1 MSHNCFIS
9 FKKEDKEYRNNIVQK
24 LDENRITGKSLDR
37 WIDSD
42 DIDYV
47 MQITRDKYMA
57 GTTVTLFLIGKHS
70 SENEGIDLEDRN
82 KQAFVIRELQA
93 TLYDRVGNPRD
104 GLLGVVLP
112 EMEGEVYGSTSICQ
126 HCGKMVT
133 SLNLNDST
141 VIREF
146 SENYWLKKNAC
157 GHFGDNGRFA
167 VLCRYS
173 EFMNDPETY
182 IEAAF
187 EKTKQDI
194 SNLVHY
200 KDITHKGI

>member
-1 MSHNCFIS
+1 
-9 FKKEDKEYRNNIVQK
+9 
-24 LDENRITGKSLDR
+24 
-37 WIDSD
+37 
-42 DIDYV
+42 
-47 MQITRDKYMA
+47 
-57 GTTVTLFLIGKHS
+57 
-70 SENEGIDLEDRN
+70 
-82 KQAFVIRELQA
+82 
-93 TLYDRVGNPRD
+93 
-104 GLLGVVLP
+104 
-112 EMEGEVYGSTSICQ
+112 
-126 HCGKMVT
+126 MVT

-200 KDITHKGI
+200 KDIAHKGI